1 MAPIK
6 LLLAPIRRVLHFP
19 LSQPALAVAAILWLQ
34 AASDASILGQIY
46 NAIDR
51 LVDFTV
57 QRCAAIF
64 EIKSFT
70 KAWLTTGFWI
80 AYVYLAG
87 LVILYLAKIVITAAV
102 EFMARHNIF
111 YLRNAI
117 ARERGIDAYRAWL
130 PLERIRPVH
139 IAQEEWEETFA
150 WPANNMP
157 PYPSL
162 ARRMARAV
170 ASYVAVLLIIAVLL
184 QEFTRFPVLTW
195 LGGAARRMTV
205 GN

>member
-6 LLLAPIRRVLHFP
+6 LLLAPLRRVIHFP
-19 LSQPALAVAAILWLQ
+19 LFQLALAVAAILWLQ
-34 AASDASILGQIY
+34 AANDASVLGQIY
-46 NAIDR
+46 SAIDR

-57 QRCAAIF
+57 QRFAAIF

-87 LVILYLAKIVITAAV
+87 LVILYLVKTVIMAAV
-102 EFMARHNIF
+102 EFAARHNVF
-111 YLRNAI
+111 YLRNVI
-117 ARERGIDAYRAWL
+117 ARERGIEAYRAWL
-130 PLERIRPVH
+130 PLERIRPAH
-139 IAQEEWEETFA
+139 IAQDRWEETFA

-162 ARRMARAV
+162 ARVITRAV
-170 ASYVAVLLIIAVLL
+170 VSYLAVLLILGVLL

-195 LGGAARRMTV
+195 LGGAARRLTV

>member
-1 MAPIK
+1 MPPIK
-6 LLLAPIRRVLHFP
+6 LLLAPLRRVIHFP
-19 LSQPALAVAAILWLQ
+19 LFQLAVAVAVILWLQ
-34 AASDASILGQIY
+34 AAPDASILGQTY
-46 NAIDR
+46 DAIDR

-87 LVILYLAKIVITAAV
+87 LVILYFVKMVIMAAV
-102 EFMARHNIF
+102 EFAARHNVF
-111 YLRNAI
+111 YLRNVI
-117 ARERGIDAYRAWL
+117 ARERGIEAYRAWL
-130 PLERIRPVH
+130 PLERIRPAH
-139 IAQEEWEETFA
+139 IAQERWEETFA

-162 ARRMARAV
+162 ARVIARAV
-170 ASYVAVLLIIAVLL
+170 VSYLAVLLILGILL

-195 LGGAARRMTV
+195 LGGAAKRLTV

>member
-6 LLLAPIRRVLHFP
+6 LLLAPIRRVVHFP
-19 LSQPALAVAAILWLQ
+19 LFQFALVVAAILWLQ
-34 AASDASILGQIY
+34 AASAATILGQTY
-46 NAIDR
+46 KAIDR

-87 LVILYLAKIVITAAV
+87 LVILYLLKVVITAAV
-102 EFMARHNIF
+102 ELAARHNFF

-117 ARERGIDAYRAWL
+117 ARERGIEAYRAWL

-139 IAQEEWEETFA
+139 IAQEKWEEAFA

-162 ARRMARAV
+162 ARRIARV
-170 ASYVAVLLIIAVLL
+170 AAFYVVALLIIAVLL
-184 QEFTRFPVLTW
+184 QEFTRFAVLTW
-195 LGGAARRMTV
+195 LADSARRLTV
-205 GN
+205 GG

>member
-1 MAPIK
+1 MPPIK
-6 LLLAPIRRVLHFP
+6 LLLAPLRRVIHFP
-19 LSQPALAVAAILWLQ
+19 LFQLAVAVAVILWLQ
-34 AASDASILGQIY
+34 AAPDASILGQTY
-46 NAIDR
+46 DAIDR

-87 LVILYLAKIVITAAV
+87 LVILYFVKMVIMAAV
-102 EFMARHNIF
+102 EFAARHNVF
-111 YLRNAI
+111 YLRNVI
-117 ARERGIDAYRAWL
+117 ARERGIEAYRAWL
-130 PLERIRPVH
+130 PLERIRPAH
-139 IAQEEWEETFA
+139 IAQERWEETFA

-162 ARRMARAV
+162 ARVIARAV
-170 ASYVAVLLIIAVLL
+170 VSYLAVLLILGILL

-195 LGGAARRMTV
+195 LGGVARRLTV

>member
-6 LLLAPIRRVLHFP
+6 LLLAPLRRVINFP
-19 LSQPALAVAAILWLQ
+19 LVQLALAVAAILWLQ
-34 AASDASILGQIY
+34 AASDTSMLGQIY

-87 LVILYLAKIVITAAV
+87 LVILYLLRIVITVAV
-102 EFMARHNIF
+102 ELMARHNVF
-111 YLRNAI
+111 YLRDTI
-117 ARERGIDAYRAWL
+117 ARERGIEAYRAWL
-130 PLERIRPVH
+130 PLERIRPAH
-139 IAQEEWEETFA
+139 IAQEQWEEAFA

-162 ARRMARAV
+162 ARRIARV
-170 ASYVAVLLIIAVLL
+170 AAFYAAALLIIAVLL
-184 QEFTRFPVLTW
+184 QEFTWFAVLTW
-195 LGGAARRMTV
+195 LGDAARRLTA
-205 GN
+205 GS

>member
-6 LLLAPIRRVLHFP
+6 LLLAPIRRVVHFP
-19 LSQPALAVAAILWLQ
+19 LFQLALAVAAILWLQ

-87 LVILYLAKIVITAAV
+87 LVILYLVKALITTAV
-102 EFMARHNIF
+102 EFMALHNVF
-111 YLRNAI
+111 YLRNII
-117 ARERGIDAYRAWL
+117 ARERGIEAYRAWL
-130 PLERIRPVH
+130 PLERIRPEH
-139 IAQEEWEETFA
+139 IAQEKWEEAFA

-162 ARRMARAV
+162 AHRIARVTAF
-170 ASYVAVLLIIAVLL
+170 YVAVLLIIAVLL

>member
-6 LLLAPIRRVLHFP
+6 LLLAPLRRVINFP
-19 LSQPALAVAAILWLQ
+19 LVQLALAVAAILWLQ

-87 LVILYLAKIVITAAV
+87 LLILYLLKIVITVAV
-102 EFMARHNIF
+102 ELMARHNVF
-111 YLRNAI
+111 YLRDTI
-117 ARERGIDAYRAWL
+117 ARERGIEAYRAWL
-130 PLERIRPVH
+130 PLERIRPAH
-139 IAQEEWEETFA
+139 IAQEQWEEAFA

-162 ARRMARAV
+162 ARRIARV
-170 ASYVAVLLIIAVLL
+170 AAFYAAALLIIAVLL
-184 QEFTRFPVLTW
+184 QEFTWFAVLTW
-195 LGGAARRMTV
+195 LGDAARRLTA
-205 GN
+205 GS

>member
-6 LLLAPIRRVLHFP
+6 LLLAPIRRVINFP
-19 LSQPALAVAAILWLQ
+19 LVQLALAVAAILWLQ
-34 AASDASILGQIY
+34 AASDASMLGQLY

-87 LVILYLAKIVITAAV
+87 LVILYLLRIVITVAV
-102 EFMARHNIF
+102 ELMARHNVF
-111 YLRNAI
+111 YLRDTI
-117 ARERGIDAYRAWL
+117 ARERGIEAYRAWL
-130 PLERIRPVH
+130 PLERIRPAH
-139 IAQEEWEETFA
+139 IAQEQWEEAFA

-162 ARRMARAV
+162 ARRIARV
-170 ASYVAVLLIIAVLL
+170 AAFYAAALLIIAVLL
-184 QEFTRFPVLTW
+184 QEFTWFAVLTW
-195 LGGAARRMTV
+195 LGDAARRLTA
-205 GN
+205 GS

>member
-6 LLLAPIRRVLHFP
+6 LLLAPIRRVINFP
-19 LSQPALAVAAILWLQ
+19 LVQLALAVAAILWLQ
-34 AASDASILGQIY
+34 AASDASMLGQIY

-87 LVILYLAKIVITAAV
+87 LVILYLLKIVITVAV
-102 EFMARHNIF
+102 ELMARHNVF
-111 YLRNAI
+111 YLRDTI
-117 ARERGIDAYRAWL
+117 ARERGIEAYRAWL
-130 PLERIRPVH
+130 PLERIRPAH
-139 IAQEEWEETFA
+139 IAQEQWEEAFA

-162 ARRMARAV
+162 ARRIARV
-170 ASYVAVLLIIAVLL
+170 AAFYAAALLIIALLL
-184 QEFTRFPVLTW
+184 QEFTWFAVLTW
-195 LGGAARRMTV
+195 LGDAARRLTA
-205 GN
+205 GS

>member
-6 LLLAPIRRVLHFP
+6 LLLAPIRRVINFP
-19 LSQPALAVAAILWLQ
+19 LFQLALAVAAILWLQ
-34 AASDASILGQIY
+34 AASDASILSQIY

-87 LVILYLAKIVITAAV
+87 LVILYLLKVVITVAV
-102 EFMARHNIF
+102 ELMARHNVF
-111 YLRNAI
+111 YLRDTI
-117 ARERGIDAYRAWL
+117 ARERGIEAYRAWL
-130 PLERIRPVH
+130 PLERIRPAH
-139 IAQEEWEETFA
+139 IAQEKLEEAFA

-162 ARRMARAV
+162 ARRIARV
-170 ASYVAVLLIIAVLL
+170 AAFYAAVLLIIAVLL
-184 QEFTRFPVLTW
+184 QEFTWFAVLTW
-195 LGGAARRMTV
+195 LGDAARRLTA
-205 GN
+205 GS

>member
-1 MAPIK
+1 MPPIK
-6 LLLAPIRRVLHFP
+6 LLLAPLRRVIHFP
-19 LSQPALAVAAILWLQ
+19 LFQLAIAVAVILWLQ
-34 AASDASILGQIY
+34 AAPDASILGQAY
-46 NAIDR
+46 DAIDR

-57 QRCAAIF
+57 QRCAATF

-87 LVILYLAKIVITAAV
+87 LVILYLVKTVIMAAV
-102 EFMARHNIF
+102 EFAARHNVF
-111 YLRNAI
+111 YLRNVI
-117 ARERGIDAYRAWL
+117 ARERGIEAYRAWL
-130 PLERIRPVH
+130 PLERIRPAH
-139 IAQEEWEETFA
+139 IAQERWEETFA

-162 ARRMARAV
+162 ARVIARAV
-170 ASYVAVLLIIAVLL
+170 VSYLAVLLILGVLL

-195 LGGAARRMTV
+195 LGGAARRLTV

>member
-1 MAPIK
+1 MPPIK
-6 LLLAPIRRVLHFP
+6 LLLAPLRRVIHFP
-19 LSQPALAVAAILWLQ
+19 LFQLAIAVAVILWLQ
-34 AASDASILGQIY
+34 AAPDASILGQAY
-46 NAIDR
+46 DAIDR

-57 QRCAAIF
+57 QRCAATF

-87 LVILYLAKIVITAAV
+87 LAILYLVKTVIMAAV
-102 EFMARHNIF
+102 EFAARHNVF
-111 YLRNAI
+111 YLRNVI
-117 ARERGIDAYRAWL
+117 ARERGIEAYRAWL
-130 PLERIRPVH
+130 PLERIRPAH
-139 IAQEEWEETFA
+139 IAQERWEETFA

-195 LGGAARRMTV
+195 LGDAARRLTA
-205 GN
+205 GS

>member
-6 LLLAPIRRVLHFP
+6 LLLAPIRRVVHFP
-19 LSQPALAVAAILWLQ
+19 LFQLALAVAAILWLKS
-34 AASDASILGQIY
+34 ASDPSILGQIY

-57 QRCAAIF
+57 QRCAPIF

-87 LVILYLAKIVITAAV
+87 LMILYLVKAVITTVV
-102 EFMARHNIF
+102 ELMARHNVF
-111 YLRNAI
+111 YLRNTI

-130 PLERIRPVH
+130 PLERIRPAH
-139 IAQEEWEETFA
+139 IAQEQWEETFA

-157 PYPSL
+157 PYPSRSRRI
-162 ARRMARAV
+162 ARVTAV
-170 ASYVAVLLIIAVLL
+170 DGAALLIIAVLL

-205 GN
+205 

>member
-6 LLLAPIRRVLHFP
+6 LLLAPLRRIVHFP
-19 LSQPALAVAAILWLQ
+19 LFQLALAVAAILWLQ
-34 AASDASILGQIY
+34 AASEASISGQIY

-57 QRCAAIF
+57 QRFAATF
-64 EIKSFT
+64 DIKSFT

-87 LVILYLAKIVITAAV
+87 LVILYLLRVVITAAV
-102 EFMARHNIF
+102 EFMARHNVF
-111 YLRNAI
+111 YLRSAI
-117 ARERGIDAYRAWL
+117 ARERGIEAYRAWL
-130 PLERIRPVH
+130 PLERIRPAH
-139 IAQEEWEETFA
+139 IAQEQWEETFA

-162 ARRMARAV
+162 TRRIARV
-170 ASYVAVLLIIAVLL
+170 AAFYVAMLLIIAILL
-184 QEFTRFPVLTW
+184 QEFTRFAVLTW
-195 LGGAARRMTV
+195 LGDAARRLTA
-205 GN
+205 GS

>member
-6 LLLAPIRRVLHFP
+6 LLLAPLRRVINFP
-19 LSQPALAVAAILWLQ
+19 LVQLALAVAAILWLQ
-34 AASDASILGQIY
+34 AASDASMLGQIY

-87 LVILYLAKIVITAAV
+87 LVILYLLRIVITVAV
-102 EFMARHNIF
+102 ELMARHNVF
-111 YLRNAI
+111 YLRDTI
-117 ARERGIDAYRAWL
+117 ARERGIEAYRAWL
-130 PLERIRPVH
+130 PLERIRPAH
-139 IAQEEWEETFA
+139 IAQEQWEEAFA

-162 ARRMARAV
+162 ARRIARV
-170 ASYVAVLLIIAVLL
+170 AAFYAAALLIIALLL
-184 QEFTRFPVLTW
+184 QEFTWFAVLTW
-195 LGGAARRMTV
+195 LGDAARRLTA
-205 GN
+205 GT

>member
-6 LLLAPIRRVLHFP
+6 LLLAPIRRVINFP
-19 LSQPALAVAAILWLQ
+19 LVQLALAVAAILWLQ
-34 AASDASILGQIY
+34 AASDASMLGQLY

-87 LVILYLAKIVITAAV
+87 LVILYLLKIVITVAV
-102 EFMARHNIF
+102 ELMARHNVF
-111 YLRNAI
+111 YLRNTI
-117 ARERGIDAYRAWL
+117 ARERGIEAYRAWL
-130 PLERIRPVH
+130 PLERIRPAH
-139 IAQEEWEETFA
+139 IAQEQWEEAFA

-162 ARRMARAV
+162 ARRIARV
-170 ASYVAVLLIIAVLL
+170 AAFYAAALLIIALLL
-184 QEFTRFPVLTW
+184 QEFTWFAVLTW
-195 LGGAARRMTV
+195 LGDAARRLTA
-205 GN
+205 GS

>member
-6 LLLAPIRRVLHFP
+6 LLLAPIRRVVHFP
-19 LSQPALAVAAILWLQ
+19 LFQLALAVAAILWLQ

-57 QRCAAIF
+57 QRFAAMF

-87 LVILYLAKIVITAAV
+87 LVILYLLRVVITVVV
-102 EFMARHNIF
+102 ELMARHNVF
-111 YLRNAI
+111 YLRNTI
-117 ARERGIDAYRAWL
+117 ARERGIEAYRAWL

-139 IAQEEWEETFA
+139 IAQEKWEETFA

-162 ARRMARAV
+162 AHRIARVTAF
-170 ASYVAVLLIIAVLL
+170 YVAVLLIIAVLL

-195 LGGAARRMTV
+195 LGGAASRMTV

>member
-6 LLLAPIRRVLHFP
+6 LLLAPIRRVIHFP
-19 LSQPALAVAAILWLQ
+19 LFQLAIVVAAILWLQ
-34 AASDASILGQIY
+34 AASDASVLGQIY

-57 QRCAAIF
+57 QRFAAMF

-87 LVILYLAKIVITAAV
+87 LVILYLLKVVITVAV
-102 EFMARHNIF
+102 ELMARHNVF
-111 YLRNAI
+111 YLRNII
-117 ARERGIDAYRAWL
+117 ARERGIEAYRAWL

-139 IAQEEWEETFA
+139 IAQEKWEETFA

-162 ARRMARAV
+162 ARRIARV
-170 ASYVAVLLIIAVLL
+170 AAFYLAVLLIIAVLL

>member
-6 LLLAPIRRVLHFP
+6 LLLAPIRRVVHFP
-19 LSQPALAVAAILWLQ
+19 LFQLALAVAAILWLQ

-57 QRCAAIF
+57 QRFAAMF

-87 LVILYLAKIVITAAV
+87 LVILYLLRVVITVVV
-102 EFMARHNIF
+102 ELTARHNVF
-111 YLRNAI
+111 YLRNTI
-117 ARERGIDAYRAWL
+117 ARERGIEAYRAWL

-139 IAQEEWEETFA
+139 IAQEKWEETFA
-150 WPANNMP
+150 WPANNMS

-162 ARRMARAV
+162 ARRIARV
-170 ASYVAVLLIIAVLL
+170 AAFYVAVLLIIAVLL

-195 LGGAARRMTV
+195 LGDAARRMTV

>member
-1 MAPIK
+1 MAPVK
-6 LLLAPIRRVLHFP
+6 LLLAPIRRVIHFP
-19 LSQPALAVAAILWLQ
+19 LFQLALAVAAILWLQ
-34 AASDASILGQIY
+34 AAGDTSILGQIY

-57 QRCAAIF
+57 QRCATIF

-87 LVILYLAKIVITAAV
+87 LVILYLVKIVITAAV
-102 EFMARHNIF
+102 ELMARHNIF

-130 PLERIRPVH
+130 PLERIRPVY

-150 WPANNMP
+150 WPANNIP

-162 ARRMARAV
+162 ARRMARGV
-170 ASYVAVLLIIAVLL
+170 ASYLAVLLIIAVLL

-195 LGGAARRMTV
+195 LGDAARRLAA
-205 GN
+205 GS

>member
-6 LLLAPIRRVLHFP
+6 LLLAPIRRVIHFP
-19 LSQPALAVAAILWLQ
+19 LFQLAIVVAAILWLQ
-34 AASDASILGQIY
+34 AASDASVLGQIY

-57 QRCAAIF
+57 QRFAAMF

-87 LVILYLAKIVITAAV
+87 LVILYLLKVVITVAV
-102 EFMARHNIF
+102 ELMARHNVF
-111 YLRNAI
+111 YLRNII
-117 ARERGIDAYRAWL
+117 ARERGIEAYRAWL

-139 IAQEEWEETFA
+139 IAQEKWEETFA

-162 ARRMARAV
+162 ARRIARV
-170 ASYVAVLLIIAVLL
+170 AAFYLAVLLIIAVLL

-195 LGGAARRMTV
+195 LSGAAKRLTV

>member
-6 LLLAPIRRVLHFP
+6 LLLAPLRRVINFP
-19 LSQPALAVAAILWLQ
+19 LVQLALAVAAILWLQ
-34 AASDASILGQIY
+34 AASDASMLGQLY

-87 LVILYLAKIVITAAV
+87 LVILYLLRIVITVAV
-102 EFMARHNIF
+102 ELMARHNVF
-111 YLRNAI
+111 YLRDTI
-117 ARERGIDAYRAWL
+117 ARERGIEAYRAWL
-130 PLERIRPVH
+130 PLERIRPAH
-139 IAQEEWEETFA
+139 IAQEQWEEAFA

-162 ARRMARAV
+162 ARRIARV
-170 ASYVAVLLIIAVLL
+170 AAFYAAALLIIAVLL
-184 QEFTRFPVLTW
+184 QEFTWFAVLTW
-195 LGGAARRMTV
+195 LGDAARRLTA
-205 GN
+205 GS

>member
-6 LLLAPIRRVLHFP
+6 LLLAPIRRVIHFP
-19 LSQPALAVAAILWLQ
+19 LFQLAIVVAAILWLQ
-34 AASDASILGQIY
+34 AASDASVLGQIY

-57 QRCAAIF
+57 QRFAAMF

-87 LVILYLAKIVITAAV
+87 LVILYLLKVVITVAV
-102 EFMARHNIF
+102 ELMARHNVF
-111 YLRNAI
+111 YLRNII
-117 ARERGIDAYRAWL
+117 ARERGIEAYRAWL
-130 PLERIRPVH
+130 PLERIRPAH
-139 IAQEEWEETFA
+139 IAQEKWEEAFA

-162 ARRMARAV
+162 ARVIARTV
-170 ASYVAVLLIIAVLL
+170 VFYLAVLLILGVLL

-195 LGGAARRMTV
+195 LGDAARRLTV

>member
-1 MAPIK
+1 MAPVK
-6 LLLAPIRRVLHFP
+6 LLLTPIRRVIHFP
-19 LSQPALAVAAILWLQ
+19 LFQLALAVAAILWLQ
-34 AASDASILGQIY
+34 AAGDTSMLGQIY

-57 QRCAAIF
+57 QRCATIF

-102 EFMARHNIF
+102 ELMARHNIF

-117 ARERGIDAYRAWL
+117 ARDRGIDAYRAWL

-195 LGGAARRMTV
+195 LGDAARRLTA
-205 GN
+205 GG

>member
-6 LLLAPIRRVLHFP
+6 LLLAPIRRVVHFP
-19 LSQPALAVAAILWLQ
+19 LFQLALAVAAILWLQ

-87 LVILYLAKIVITAAV
+87 LVILYLVKALITTAV
-102 EFMARHNIF
+102 EFMALHNVF
-111 YLRNAI
+111 YLRNTI
-117 ARERGIDAYRAWL
+117 ARERGIEAYCAWL

-139 IAQEEWEETFA
+139 IAQEKWEETFA

-162 ARRMARAV
+162 ARRIARVTAF
-170 ASYVAVLLIIAVLL
+170 YVAVLLIIAVLL

>member
-6 LLLAPIRRVLHFP
+6 LLLAPLRRVINFP
-19 LSQPALAVAAILWLQ
+19 LVQLALAVAAILWLQ
-34 AASDASILGQIY
+34 AASDASMLGQIY

-87 LVILYLAKIVITAAV
+87 LVILYLLRIVITVAV
-102 EFMARHNIF
+102 ELMARHNVF
-111 YLRNAI
+111 YLRDTI
-117 ARERGIDAYRAWL
+117 ARERGIEAYRAWL
-130 PLERIRPVH
+130 PLERIRPAH
-139 IAQEEWEETFA
+139 IAQEQWEEAFA

-162 ARRMARAV
+162 ARRIARV
-170 ASYVAVLLIIAVLL
+170 AAFYAAALLIIALLL
-184 QEFTRFPVLTW
+184 QEFTWFAVLTW
-195 LGGAARRMTV
+195 LGDAARRLTA
-205 GN
+205 GS

>member
-6 LLLAPIRRVLHFP
+6 LLLAPLRRVINFP
-19 LSQPALAVAAILWLQ
+19 LVQLALAVAAILWLQ
-34 AASDASILGQIY
+34 AASDASMLGQLY

-87 LVILYLAKIVITAAV
+87 LVILYLLKIVITVAV
-102 EFMARHNIF
+102 ELMARHNVF
-111 YLRNAI
+111 YLRDTI
-117 ARERGIDAYRAWL
+117 ARERGIEAYRAWL
-130 PLERIRPVH
+130 PLERIRPAH
-139 IAQEEWEETFA
+139 IAQEQWEEAFA

-162 ARRMARAV
+162 ARRIARV
-170 ASYVAVLLIIAVLL
+170 AAFYAAALLIIALLL
-184 QEFTRFPVLTW
+184 QEFTWFAVLTW
-195 LGGAARRMTV
+195 LGDAARRLTA
-205 GN
+205 GS

>member
-1 MAPIK
+1 MPPIK
-6 LLLAPIRRVLHFP
+6 LLLAPLRRVIHFP
-19 LSQPALAVAAILWLQ
+19 LFQLAIAVAVILWLQ
-34 AASDASILGQIY
+34 AAPDASILGQTY
-46 NAIDR
+46 DAIDR

-70 KAWLTTGFWI
+70 KSWLTTGFWI

-87 LVILYLAKIVITAAV
+87 LVILYLVKTVIMAAV
-102 EFMARHNIF
+102 EFAARHNVF
-111 YLRNAI
+111 YLRNVV
-117 ARERGIDAYRAWL
+117 ARERGIEAYRAWL
-130 PLERIRPVH
+130 PLERIRPAH
-139 IAQEEWEETFA
+139 IAQERWEETFA
-150 WPANNMP
+150 WPANDMP

-162 ARRMARAV
+162 ARVIARAV
-170 ASYVAVLLIIAVLL
+170 VSYLAVLLILGVLL

-195 LGGAARRMTV
+195 LGGAARRLTV

>member
-1 MAPIK
+1 MPPIK
-6 LLLAPIRRVLHFP
+6 LLLAPLRRVIHFP
-19 LSQPALAVAAILWLQ
+19 LFQLAIAVAVILWLQ
-34 AASDASILGQIY
+34 AAPDASILGQTY

-87 LVILYLAKIVITAAV
+87 LVILYLVKTVIMAAI
-102 EFMARHNIF
+102 EFAARHNVF
-111 YLRNAI
+111 YLRNVI
-117 ARERGIDAYRAWL
+117 ARERGIEAYRAWL
-130 PLERIRPVH
+130 PLERIRPAH
-139 IAQEEWEETFA
+139 IAQERWEETFA

-162 ARRMARAV
+162 ARVIGRAV
-170 ASYVAVLLIIAVLL
+170 VSYLAVLVILGVLL

-195 LGGAARRMTV
+195 LGGAARRLTV

>member
-1 MAPIK
+1 MAPFK
-6 LLLAPIRRVLHFP
+6 LLLAPIRRVIHFP
-19 LSQPALAVAAILWLQ
+19 LFQLALAVAAILWLQ
-34 AASDASILGQIY
+34 AANDASVLGQIY

-57 QRCAAIF
+57 QRFAAIF

-87 LVILYLAKIVITAAV
+87 LVILYLVKALITTAV
-102 EFMARHNIF
+102 EFMALHNVF
-111 YLRNAI
+111 YLRNII
-117 ARERGIDAYRAWL
+117 ARERGIEAYRAWL
-130 PLERIRPVH
+130 PLERIRPAH
-139 IAQEEWEETFA
+139 IAQEKWEEAFA

-162 ARRMARAV
+162 ARVIARAV
-170 ASYVAVLLIIAVLL
+170 VFYLAVLLILGVLL

-195 LGGAARRMTV
+195 LGDAARRLTV